1 MHSRFWTFCAGA
13 NVFLFLL
20 TLSVIY
26 FNKDKAQRLNSS
38 LFHRDVVGWGEG
50 GVAWRQFYDANMDST
65 NETWAGFLPSGLM
78 AVGCTEEYQSPV
90 CTCLASAHSRT
101 CRKSAKQGMLN
112 CFMNTRPVIKI
123 TELDRTLNLYALL
136 DALNLWGMMG
146 SVVIWIRMYICKEDE
161 SMPYSV
167 QFILGLFTS
176 IIHCSVLEPQ
186 LSSYITYILLT
197 ALLSFLSYVHRLDKC
212 WWLSMYM
219 LQYAFTVPNMVTL
232 AFVATQKRD
241 MLYVIVGFMLS
252 VAYGLTAIG
261 RALLDDAAD
270 ESMEGKNAYNVVRA
284 AMIFIFLMLTLGEYP
299 DYGDRYLRSFSTTAV
314 AHGFTVVLIAY
325 LFLGLLCPNNL
336 KRVCV
341 SDWCIRFVT
350 SMLLITEL
358 IHAPTSTLP

>member
-26 FNKDKAQRLNSS
+26 FNKDKAKQLESS
-38 LFHRDVVGWGEG
+38 LFHRDVVGWNSG
-50 GVAWRQFYDANMDST
+50 GASWRDFYQNNMEADNST
-65 NETWAGFLPSGLM
+65 WTAFLPVGL
-78 AVGCTEEYQSPV
+78 AELGCTDVYQSPV
-90 CTCLASAHSRT
+90 CTCLTEAHSRT
-101 CRKSAKQGMLN
+101 CRKSARQGMLN
-112 CFMNTRPVIKI
+112 CLMNSRPIVKV

-186 LSSYITYILLT
+186 LSSYIIYILLT
-197 ALLSFLSYVHRLDKC
+197 ALLSFLSYIHRLDKC

-241 MLYVIVGFMLS
+241 MLYLIVGFMIA

-261 RALLDDAAD
+261 RALLDDDAD
-270 ESMEGKNAYNVVRA
+270 GSMDGRNAYNVVRA
-284 AMIFIFLMLTLGEYP
+284 AMIFMMLMLTLGEYP
-299 DYGDRYLRSFSTTAV
+299 DHGEWFLRSFSTTHIV
-314 AHGFTVVLIAY
+314 HGFTAVLIAY
-325 LFLGLLCPNNL
+325 LFLGLLCPSNL

-341 SDWCIRFVT
+341 SDWSIRFVV

-358 IHAPTSTLP
+358 VMRPTST

>member
-26 FNKDKAQRLNSS
+26 FNKDKAQRLNAS
-38 LFHRDVVGWGEG
+38 LFHRDVVGWNSG
-50 GVAWRQFYDANMDST
+50 GNEWRMFYDANMDAD
-65 NETWAGFLPSGLM
+65 NATWAAFLPTGLA
-78 AVGCTEEYQSPV
+78 AVGCTEDYQSSI
-90 CTCLASAHSRT
+90 CTCLTSAHQRT
-101 CRKSAKQGMLN
+101 CRKSAKEGMRN
-112 CFMNTRPVIKI
+112 CFMVSRPVVAV
-123 TELDRTLNLYALL
+123 TELDRTLNMYALL
-136 DALNLWGMMG
+136 DALNLWGMLG

-176 IIHCSVLEPQ
+176 IIHCSVLETNIT
-186 LSSYITYILLT
+186 SYIVYIVIT
-197 ALLSFLSYVHRLDKC
+197 MLLSFLSYVHRADKC

-219 LQYAFTVPNMVTL
+219 LQYAFTVPNMVVL

-241 MLYVIVGFMLS
+241 AVYLIVGFMMA
-252 VAYGLTAIG
+252 VAFGLTAVG
-261 RALLDDAAD
+261 RALLDDAGD
-270 ESMEGKNAYNVVRA
+270 DSVEGKNAYNVVRSA
-284 AMIFIFLMLTLGEYP
+284 LIFMMIMLALGEYP
-299 DYGDRYLRSFSTTAV
+299 STGERYFRSFGTTV
-314 AHGFTVVLIAY
+314 IAHGFTIVLIAY

-341 SDWCIRFVT
+341 SDWAIRFIV

-358 IHAPTSTLP
+358 QMAPST